1 MESVAVTEVYFNALI
16 YWGIGTTYM
25 CLFALFIGMVRQ
37 YILRPGV
44 LFFIRSPDDPNT
56 RLLHEALVR
65 PFRFQISRIALSIL
79 VYMLFILI
87 GVGAL
92 TRGLGL
98 LNVKVLPVD
107 VTVLSSFLT
116 PLEIFIISKD
126 DAVIKKYVRQ
136 YWFRAF
142 GAASAQMRLSSFI
155 LGKADPKERGHIR
168 YRNLISWFINAP
180 ADYTSPKTDSEATE
194 AFRTTPVQAVFVPD
208 GYFVRAPR
216 HDTVSR
222 KYVRQLFVPVTKD
235 DVPLKRNVPK
245 EEPKFDDFDESEDE
259 VTTTNQYTVVY
270 RPPMFG
276 VRVIVFILMLWVFS
290 LILICGVI
298 IAANVIG
305 RPLFAVVS
313 LVLGSNTTS
322 LRDMKLD
329 LESIGIGLVIMANLL
344 RVYDN
349 HIIHRYTQAEQ
360 GQVGILQLV
369 GANRAVLWSNL
380 KNIVSIVMVFFL
392 WTGYFTFIN
401 AFAFDIPRT
410 SLPDST
416 GSTSYLAFSLIIVNY
431 VLELSVFKIP
441 LMEMKRMVTAN
452 FDEAVADIYTRLWKP
467 VLKKYLCVVLP
478 TVAVLLVVQV
488 MDLDLQDKSGSSTFI
503 LNLLY
508 YKGNTRV
515 KHLLWAQ
522 LGGATVVAVNHLFT
536 IASALKNYLKQL
548 NDEVKEQYYSKGKT
562 LENVSLSEE

>member
-98 LNVKVLPVD
+98 LNVKMLPVD

-168 YRNLISWFINAP
+168 YRNLIAWFINAP
-180 ADYTSPKTDSEATE
+180 ADYTSPKTDSEAAE

-313 LVLGSNTTS
+313 LVIGSNTTS

-360 GQVGILQLV
+360 GQVGIIQV
-369 GANRAVLWSNL
+369 IGANRAVLWNNV

-392 WTGYFTFIN
+392 WTGYFTFTN

-416 GSTSYLAFSLIIVNY
+416 GSTSYLASSLIIVNY
-431 VLELSVFKIP
+431 ALELSVFKIP

-452 FDEAVADIYTRLWKP
+452 FDEAVADIYTRLWRP

-503 LNLLY
+503 INFLY

>member
-1 MESVAVTEVYFNALI
+1 MDSMAVAEVYVNALI

-98 LNVKVLPVD
+98 LAVDVLPMD
-107 VTVLSSFLT
+107 GTLLSSFLT
-116 PLEIFIISKD
+116 PLEVFIISKD

-168 YRNLISWFINAP
+168 YRNIIAWFNNATP
-180 ADYTSPKTDSEATE
+180 DYTSPKTDSEAKE
-194 AFRTTPVQAVFVPD
+194 VFRTTSTEAVFVPD

-235 DVPLKRNVPK
+235 DVPLKRNVTK
-245 EEPKFDDFDESEDE
+245 EQPKFDDFDESEDE

-298 IAANVIG
+298 VVANIIG
-305 RPLFAVVS
+305 RPLFVMTS
-313 LVLGSNTTS
+313 FIIGSSTTS
-322 LRDMKLD
+322 LGDVHLN
-329 LESIGIGLVIMANLL
+329 LESIGMGLVVMANLL

-349 HIIHRYTQAEQ
+349 HLINRYTRAGE
-360 GQVGILQLV
+360 GQVGILQLIE
-369 GANRAVLWSNL
+369 ANRELLWRNVKTITSL
-380 KNIVSIVMVFFL
+380 VTVFFL
-392 WTGYFTFIN
+392 WVGYFTFTN
-401 AFAFDIPRT
+401 AFAFSIPRA

-416 GSTSYLAFSLIIVNY
+416 GSKPYLASLLITINY
-431 VLELSVFKIP
+431 ALELSVFKIP
-441 LMEMKRMVTAN
+441 LMEMKRMATAN

-467 VLKKYLCVVLP
+467 VLKKYLHVVLP
-478 TVAVLLVVQV
+478 TVVVLIAVQI
-488 MDLDLQDKSGSSTFI
+488 LDLETQHKPATSGLLLDFLYDKD
-503 LNLLY
+503 
-508 YKGNTRV
+508 NTRI
-515 KHLLWAQ
+515 KHILWAQ
-522 LGGATVVAVNHLFT
+522 LGGATVLAINHLFN
-536 IASALKNYLKQL
+536 IALALKNYLKQL